1 LLDTAVLLKP
11 LRGEAGSRFTPTEQ
25 RMNMKFEV
33 VTKQY
38 AVPVHY
44 IARIKGD
51 NGEIMFSSQK
61 YTAKSSAKHACEV
74 VKSNASGA
82 TITEVTE

>member
-1 LLDTAVLLKP
+1 
-11 LRGEAGSRFTPTEQ
+11 
-25 RMNMKFEV
+25 MKFQV

-38 AVPVHY
+38 ASPVHY

-61 YTAKSSAKHACEV
+61 YTTKASAKHACEV
-74 VKSNASGA
+74 VKSNASSA
-82 TITEVTE
+82 SIIEVTE